1 MTARRHTT
9 RLGALAAV
17 GLLAASMITALTGPV
32 AHAAKPKAK
41 PAAGSVAFGCNL
53 QPFDSDFDYTAKTSV
68 AAKKAKPKAAVAALT
83 ARLSDM
89 PGISPVAVSGEMT
102 ATLSLKVGGKATTLK
117 GKISMDVPANAPIP
131 VPKLTGKVK
140 VAKAAK
146 KLPVVVTGL
155 TFDLASF
162 GVSGT
167 CAPESGA
174 TLSKLKLG

>member
-1 MTARRHTT
+1 MTVRRHTT
-9 RLGALAAV
+9 RLGALAAA
-17 GLLAASMITALTGPV
+17 GLLAAGMITALTGPA

-41 PAAGSVAFGCNL
+41 PATGTVVSGCNL
-53 QPFDSDFDYTAKTSV
+53 QPFNSDFDYTAKASV

-83 ARLSDM
+83 AKLSDM
-89 PGISPVAVSGEMT
+89 PGMSPVAVSGEMT

-117 GKISMDVPANAPIP
+117 GTISMDVPANAPIP
-131 VPKLTGKVK
+131 MPKFKGKVK